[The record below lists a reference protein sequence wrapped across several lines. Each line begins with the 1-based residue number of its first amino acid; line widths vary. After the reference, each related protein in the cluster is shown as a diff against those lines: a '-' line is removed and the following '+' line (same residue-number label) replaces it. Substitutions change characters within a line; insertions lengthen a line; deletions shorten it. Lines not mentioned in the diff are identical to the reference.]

1 MNIYSVD
8 ASIIIKWVLEKEKE
22 ADFDKAMGLLNEWVM
37 GTIEIVAPSLW
48 QYEVGNFLG
57 RELPQEAAKAMR
69 FINDLGFASI
79 DLNDK
84 MQGLCFKWMAEAGV
98 TFYDAAYLAVAV
110 ETGGIMVTAD
120 EKFARKLKDDKHI
133 CLLKNLDL
141 NSQQ

>member
-22 ADFDKAMGLLNEWVM
+22 PDFDKAMGLLNEWVM

-84 MQGLCFKWMAEAGV
+84 MQGLCFK
-98 TFYDAAYLAVAV
+98 
-110 ETGGIMVTAD
+110 
-120 EKFARKLKDDKHI
+120 
-133 CLLKNLDL
+133 
-141 NSQQ
+141 